1 MRPDRQICAGSRPAP
16 SNYAK
21 LALLSDRGL
30 YVHRRPGKNALVFI
44 LITMAVDSIGFGLIT
59 PVLPAL
65 LKQLLGASAAEAAPW
80 GGFLAFTYAAMNFLC
95 GPILGNL
102 SDRFGRRPVLLVSL
116 ATLGAD
122 YLLMGFAHSIWLLV
136 LGRVLSGISGATMA
150 TAKAYI
156 ADVTEPSERAQAFGL
171 IGAAFG
177 IGFIFGPAIGG
188 ILGDIDSRAPFF
200 AAAALSG
207 INVVYGWFILP
218 ESLDDEHR
226 REFVFSKANPFATF
240 AYLSRVP
247 SVRWLLFAVLLF
259 NFAHCVYPATWSFHA
274 DARYGWDTKMIG
286 WSLMA
291 IGIGFTLVQGGLLR
305 YIIRRLGPGK
315 TALFGL
321 GCNVAAFIGFAF
333 ASEAW
338 MIYLWIPVSALGA
351 VGGPAVNA
359 LMSTKVAA
367 NAQGALQGA
376 LSSVQALANL
386 FSPIVMTQVFAHFAT
401 GSAVMQWYGA
411 AFLFAAVLT
420 LLSLLPFRLGLRAAL
435 STAPQ

>member
-1 MRPDRQICAGSRPAP
+1 
-16 SNYAK
+16 
-21 LALLSDRGL
+21 
-30 YVHRRPGKNALVFI
+30 
-44 LITMAVDSIGFGLIT
+44 MAIDSIGFGLIA

-65 LKQLLGASAAEAAPW
+65 LKDLLGASAAEAAPW
-80 GGFLAFTYAAMNFLC
+80 GGYLAFTYAAMNFLC

-102 SDRFGRRPVLLVSL
+102 SDRFGRRPVLLISL
-116 ATLGAD
+116 ATLGLD

-136 LGRVLSGISGATMA
+136 IGRVLSGISGATVA

-188 ILGDIDSRAPFF
+188 VLGDIDPRAPFF

-207 INVVYGWFILP
+207 LNVVYGFFVLP
-218 ESLDDEHR
+218 ESLGEENR
-226 REFVFSKANPFATF
+226 REFKFWKASPFATF
-240 AYLSRVP
+240 RHFSRLP
-247 SVRWLLFAVLLF
+247 SVRWLLVAVLLF
-259 NFAHCVYPATWSFHA
+259 TFAHAVYPATWSFHA

-291 IGIGFTLVQGGLLR
+291 IGIGFTLVQGGL
-305 YIIRRLGPGK
+305 IRFFIRHWGPAK
-315 TALFGL
+315 TAVFGL
-321 GCNVAAFIGFAF
+321 VCNLIAFAGYAF
-333 ASEAW
+333 ASEPW

-359 LMSTKVAA
+359 LMSARVPA

-376 LSSVQALANL
+376 LSSVQALANMA
-386 FSPIVMTQVFAHFAT
+386 SPIVMTQVFAYFVT
-401 GSAVMQWYGA
+401 GGAFVQFYGA

-420 LLSLLPFRLGLRAAL
+420 LLSLVPFRMGMRASGS
-435 STAPQ
+435 STVVYKG

>member
-1 MRPDRQICAGSRPAP
+1 LD
-16 SNYAK
+16 
-21 LALLSDRGL
+21 
-30 YVHRRPGKNALVFI
+30 VHRRPGKNALVFI
-44 LITMAVDSIGFGLIT
+44 LVTMAIDSIGFGLIT

-65 LKQLLGASAAEAAPW
+65 LKELLGASAAEAAPW

-116 ATLGAD
+116 ATLGID

-136 LGRVLSGISGATMA
+136 LGRVLSGISGATLA
-150 TAKAYI
+150 TAKAYM

-200 AAAALSG
+200 AAAALAG
-207 INVVYGWFILP
+207 VNVIYGWLILP
-218 ESLDDEHR
+218 ESLAPENR
-226 REFVFSKANPFATF
+226 REFVFAKANPLGTF
-240 AYLSRVP
+240 AHLAKVP
-247 SVRWLLFAVLLF
+247 SVRILLIAVLLF
-259 NFAHCVYPATWSFHA
+259 NFAHCVYPSTWSFHA
-274 DARYGWDTKMIG
+274 DARYAWDTKMIG

-291 IGIGFTLVQGGLLR
+291 IGIGFTLVQGGL
-305 YIIRRLGPGK
+305 IRFVIQALGPAK
-315 TALFGL
+315 TAVLGL
-321 GCNVAAFIGFAF
+321 ACNVVAFVGYAF

-359 LMSTKVAA
+359 LMSARVPA

-376 LSSVQALANL
+376 LSSVQALANM
-386 FSPIVMTQVFAHFAT
+386 FGPIVMTQVFSYFVT
-401 GSAVMQWYGA
+401 GSEYVQWYGA
-411 AFLFAAVLT
+411 AFLFAAILT
-420 LLSLLPFRLGLRAAL
+420 LLSLIPFRLGVRAGKEATWA
-435 STAPQ
+435 S